1 MNEYLCL
8 LWLFDSI
15 SKFHLL
21 YSEFPEKQEL
31 YFLINK
37 KEHYKMN
44 LANLKQI
51 NVRKLKTLEKNF
63 AEIICAESDRH
74 RIVFASGDL
83 YISIFD
89 ITTGEFWYNFLGG
102 SLSVFTKS
110 YVKHPSFEGFH
121 LLKISRNA
129 IIAVMGNLIRKYN
142 FVFKKK

>member
-1 MNEYLCL
+1 MFRMLIALNQIDIE
-8 LWLFDSI
+8 LF
-15 SKFHLL
+15 F
-21 YSEFPEKQEL
+21 
-31 YFLINK
+31 
-37 KEHYKMN
+37 
-44 LANLKQI
+44 
-51 NVRKLKTLEKNF
+51 
-63 AEIICAESDRH
+63 
-74 RIVFASGDL
+74 L

-102 SLSVFTKS
+102 SLSVFPKS